1 MNKNTKT
8 ILIVSGAV
16 VVLYLLLKNRKD
28 TTLIIEKQGGTTI
41 IPVATPSVSTQ
52 PATPS
57 VTTSGSTTGT
67 GTGAS
72 TTQGSGGLT
81 TADLSKTTTTTTTT
95 TSGGTGGSTGVSV
108 GVGKQDQTS
117 ASIPSDGI
125 TGADTPT
132 GGGQVQD
139 YARTSTGTAGG
150 NVVVAFD
157 GFMYSSNGKK
167 LTLSDLIKN

>member
-1 MNKNTKT
+1 MEKNTKT
-8 ILIVSGAV
+8 ILIVGGAV
-16 VVLYLLLKNRKD
+16 FVLYLLLRNRKD
-28 TTLIIEKQGGTTI
+28 TTLIIEKQGGTVFV
-41 IPVATPSVSTQ
+41 PTPSVSTQ

-81 TADLSKTTTTTTTT
+81 TADLGKTTTTTT
-95 TSGGTGGSTGVSV
+95 GTGTGTGSSSGTSVS
-108 GVGKQDQTS
+108 VGKQDQTS
-117 ASIPSDGI
+117 ASIPSGGI
-125 TGADTPT
+125 TGVDTPT

-139 YARTSTGTAGG
+139 YARPMTGTAGG

-167 LTLSDLIKN
+167 LTLNDLIRN

>member
-1 MNKNTKT
+1 MEKNTKT
-8 ILIVSGAV
+8 ILIVGGAV
-16 VVLYLLLKNRKD
+16 FVLYLLLRNRKD
-28 TTLIIEKQGGTTI
+28 TTLIIEKQGGTVFV
-41 IPVATPSVSTQ
+41 PTPSVSTQ

-57 VTTSGSTTGT
+57 VTTSGSTTGS

-81 TADLSKTTTTTTTT
+81 TADLGKTTTNTT
-95 TSGGTGGSTGVSV
+95 GTGTGTSTGTSV
-108 GVGKQDQTS
+108 GIGKQDQTS
-117 ASIPSDGI
+117 ASIPSGGI
-125 TGADTPT
+125 TGVDTPT

-139 YARTSTGTAGG
+139 YARPMTGTAGG

-167 LTLSDLIKN
+167 LTLNDLIKN